1 MRLSVRGLSL
11 AFVVGFLG
19 TALAV
24 HSENVV
30 STGPVQAAM
39 TDLAPIGAMIV
50 LPMAMVGLALLVRL
64 GIGQARRT
72 LGVVR

>member
-1 MRLSVRGLSL
+1 MRLSMRGLGL
-11 AFVVGFLG
+11 AFLLGFVG

-24 HSENVV
+24 HGESVI
-30 STGPVQAAM
+30 STRLVHAAM

-50 LPMAMVGLALLVRL
+50 LPMAAIGLGQLIRL

-72 LGVVR
+72 LGAAR

>member
-1 MRLSVRGLSL
+1 MRLSMRGLSL
-11 AFVVGFLG
+11 AFVIGFLG

-24 HSENVV
+24 HSDGAMSV
-30 STGPVQAAM
+30 GLVQAAM

-50 LPMAMVGLALLVRL
+50 LPMAVVGLGLLVRL

-72 LGVVR
+72 LGVAR